1 MTITNGAKKRLKEVL
16 KVGEFLEVGLK
27 GGGCGGAT
35 ILLTKVD
42 SKSTDALNIAGST
55 NVIFA
60 DKTSQTY
67 LTEGSLDYNNES
79 FNASFIFKPP
89 LGTESCGCGASIKI
103 G

>member
-1 MTITNGAKKRLKEVL
+1 MTITNGAKRRLSEVL

-42 SKSTDALNIAGST
+42 SMSTDALNIAGST

-60 DKTSQTY
+60 DRTSQTY

>member
-1 MTITNGAKKRLKEVL
+1 MMITNGAKKRLEEVL

-42 SKSTDALNIAGST
+42 SKSTDALSIAGTT

-67 LTEGSLDYNNES
+67 LKEGSLDYNDES
-79 FNASFIFKPP
+79 FNASFMFKPP
-89 LGTESCGCGASIKI
+89 LGVESCGCGASIKI